1 MPASPHDSDEFVSSG
16 IAVRAPDAAV
26 PAGAARRRVREP
38 AVDLSPLGRFAFGL
52 LVAALYAFLLLP
64 LLIVIFTS
72 FSPDERNVYAL
83 SQASLRWYREFADS
97 DNFTTAFKFSLWLAA
112 IASVLAT
119 GIGFITAY
127 GIVRFMRRRR
137 EIGQAL
143 AMLPMMV
150 PHILI
155 SLSLLLVLTRFPVPE
170 LAALVIGHVL
180 ICLPFTIAGIV
191 ASLEG
196 VDAELEAAAHTLGA
210 SRLRVLAEVTLPLV
224 APGVLS
230 ALIFSFIISFGDVD
244 IALFLSGPGMTTLPI
259 EIFSYIQWQSSPVV
273 AAITTVQ
280 IVLIVLFG
288 LVVERLVGL
297 RAAMRI

>member
-1 MPASPHDSDEFVSSG
+1 MPA
-16 IAVRAPDAAV
+16 DAAIV
-26 PAGAARRRVREP
+26 VGAERRPVREP
-38 AVDLSPLGRFAFGL
+38 AVDLAPLGRLAFGL
-52 LVAALYAFLLLP
+52 LVAVLYAFLLLP
-64 LLIVIFTS
+64 LVFVVFTS

-97 DNFTTAFKFSLWLAA
+97 DNFTAAFKFSLWLAGV
-112 IASVLAT
+112 ASVLAT
-119 GIGFITAY
+119 AIGFVTAY
-127 GIVRFMRRRR
+127 GIVRFLRRRR

-143 AMLPMMV
+143 ALLPMMV
-150 PHILI
+150 PHVLI

-180 ICLPFTIAGIV
+180 ICLPFTITGII

-196 VDAELEAAAHTLGA
+196 VDQDLEAAAHTLGA
-210 SRLRVLAEVTLPLV
+210 SRVRVLVEVTLPLV

-230 ALIFSFIISFGDVD
+230 ALIFSVIISFGDVD

-259 EIFSYIQWQSSPVV
+259 EIFSYIQWQSSPVI

-288 LVVERLVGL
+288 LIVERLVGL
-297 RAAMRI
+297 RAAMRL

>member
-1 MPASPHDSDEFVSSG
+1 MPAD
-16 IAVRAPDAAV
+16 AVLL
-26 PAGAARRRVREP
+26 AGARRRAVREP
-38 AVDLSPLGRFAFGL
+38 AVDLSPLSRSGFAL
-52 LVAALYAFLLLP
+52 LIAALYAFLLLP
-64 LLIVIFTS
+64 LIIVVFTS
-72 FSPDERNVYAL
+72 FSPDGRNVYAL
-83 SQASLRWYREFADS
+83 SQASLRWYREFAGS
-97 DNFTTAFKFSLWLAA
+97 DNFTSAFAFSLWLAGV
-112 IASVLAT
+112 ASVMAT
-119 GIGFITAY
+119 TIGFITAY
-127 GIVRFMRRRR
+127 GLVRFLRRRR

-143 AMLPMMV
+143 ALLPMMV

-180 ICLPFTIAGIV
+180 ICLPFTITGIV
-191 ASLEG
+191 ASLES
-196 VDAELEAAAHTLGA
+196 VDADLEAAAATLGA
-210 SRLRVLAEVTLPLV
+210 SRLRVLVEVTLPLV

-259 EIFSYIQWQSSPVV
+259 EIFSYIQWQSSPVI

-288 LVVERLVGL
+288 LIVERLVGL
-297 RAAMRI
+297 RAAMRL

>member
-1 MPASPHDSDEFVSSG
+1 MPASPHDSGEFVSSG
-16 IAVRAPDAAV
+16 IAVRAPDTAV
-26 PAGAARRRVREP
+26 PASAARRRVREP

-119 GIGFITAY
+119 TIGFITAY

-137 EIGQAL
+137 EVGQAL

-155 SLSLLLVLTRFPVPE
+155 SLSLLLVLTRFPVSE

-180 ICLPFTIAGIV
+180 ICLPFTITGIV

-196 VDAELEAAAHTLGA
+196 VDAELEAAAYTLGA

-230 ALIFSFIISFGDVD
+230 ALIFSFIISFGGVD

-273 AAITTVQ
+273 AAITTIQ

>member
-1 MPASPHDSDEFVSSG
+1 MSVNPEIMASLPAASPLR
-16 IAVRAPDAAV
+16 RA
-26 PAGAARRRVREP
+26 VREP
-38 AVDLSPLGRFAFGL
+38 ALDLSGPRKAAFGILIAL
-52 LVAALYAFLLLP
+52 LYVFLLLP
-64 LLIVIFTS
+64 LLIVVFAS
-72 FSPDERNVYAL
+72 FSPDQRNVYAL
-83 SQASLRWYREFADS
+83 SQASLHWYREFVAS
-97 DNFTTAFKFSLWLAA
+97 DNFTTAFRFSLWLAA
-112 IASVLAT
+112 IVAVLAT

-127 GIVRFMRRRR
+127 GVVRFLGRRR
-137 EIGQAL
+137 ETGQAF

-155 SLSLLLVLTRFPVPE
+155 SLSLLLVLTRFPAPE

-180 ICLPFTIAGIV
+180 ICLPFTIAGII

-196 VDAELEAAAHTLGA
+196 VDPDLEAAAHTLGA
-210 SRLRVLAEVTLPLV
+210 SRLRVLYEVTLPLV
-224 APGVLS
+224 APGLLS

-259 EIFSYIQWQSSPVV
+259 EIFAFIQWESSPVI

-288 LVVERLVGL
+288 LIVERLVGL
-297 RAAMRI
+297 RAAMRL

>member
-1 MPASPHDSDEFVSSG
+1 MPTDV
-16 IAVRAPDAAV
+16 VLV
-26 PAGAARRRVREP
+26 AGAERRVVREP
-38 AVDLSPLGRFAFGL
+38 AVDLAPIGRAGFAL

-64 LLIVIFTS
+64 LVIVVFTS

-83 SQASLRWYREFADS
+83 SQASLRWYREFANS
-97 DNFTTAFKFSLWLAA
+97 DNFMAGFKFSLGLAGV
-112 IASVLAT
+112 ASVLAT

-127 GIVRFMRRRR
+127 GIVRFLRRRR

-143 AMLPMMV
+143 ALLPMMV

-180 ICLPFTIAGIV
+180 ICLPFTITGIV
-191 ASLEG
+191 ASLES
-196 VDAELEAAAHTLGA
+196 VDQDLEAAASTLGA

-259 EIFSYIQWQSSPVV
+259 EIFSYIQWQSSPVI

-280 IVLIVLFG
+280 IVLIVSFG
-288 LVVERLVGL
+288 LIVERLVGL
-297 RAAMRI
+297 RAAMRL